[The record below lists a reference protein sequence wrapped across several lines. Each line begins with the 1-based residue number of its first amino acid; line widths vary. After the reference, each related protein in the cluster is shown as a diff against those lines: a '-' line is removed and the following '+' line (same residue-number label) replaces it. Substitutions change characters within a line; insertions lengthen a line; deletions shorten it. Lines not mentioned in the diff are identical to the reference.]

1 MTQGQTQT
9 QEPGTK
15 QAGQQLERE
24 WREVRC
30 QIADLN
36 KIDGEVGPIERR
48 LRDRLELIESE
59 LGPSR
64 YLQLESN
71 LAEEFR
77 SNGKTLEPLR
87 PSTASVASRRHSLK
101 RRILLGIALAVGGFI
116 LGVLPRY
123 LGPLASVVGAGLCV
137 YGIFMAYRSNWELKR
152 SFK

>member
-1 MTQGQTQT
+1 MTQGQPRT
-9 QEPGTK
+9 QE
-15 QAGQQLERE
+15 QQHIQTVQQRERD
-24 WREVRC
+24 WRDLRC

-36 KIDGEVGPIERR
+36 KIAGEVGPIERQ

-64 YLQLESN
+64 YLQLESD

-87 PSTASVASRRHSLK
+87 PSTASVASTRSSLQRRM
-101 RRILLGIALAVGGFI
+101 LLGIALAVGGFT

-137 YGIFMAYRSNWELKR
+137 YGVFTAYRSNWELKR